1 MWKLHDVI
9 FDLYLNLVATFCSN
23 ENVLVKV
30 AKGEFKGL
38 LTKLC
43 CQKGM
48 VALLDIQFIN
58 FRLIER

>member
-1 MWKLHDVI
+1 MI